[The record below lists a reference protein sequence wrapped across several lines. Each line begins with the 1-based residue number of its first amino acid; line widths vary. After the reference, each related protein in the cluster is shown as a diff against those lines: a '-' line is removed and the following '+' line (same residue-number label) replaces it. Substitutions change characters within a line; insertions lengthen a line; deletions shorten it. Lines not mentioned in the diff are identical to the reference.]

1 MVKDVSVVKGMRA
14 VAAMGRTW
22 DMMNKVPVL
31 ALYRGVIYV
40 GYTVEDNRV
49 LEGGGEVNKSKWRKE
64 SRNDILRI

>member
-40 GYTVEDNRV
+40 GYTVEDNREIGRAHV
-49 LEGGGEVNKSKWRKE
+49 
-64 SRNDILRI
+64 

>member
-31 ALYRGVIYV
+31 DLYRGVIYV
-40 GYTVEDNRV
+40 GYMVEDNRV
-49 LEGGGEVNKSKWRKE
+49 LEGGGEANKSKWRKE